1 MSVQKYKNFL
11 SLLATKA
18 QLLVYDDGVLLREHK
33 ALFDLFSFYRYSN
46 INETTVA
53 NISGMLLSMEC
64 DLVLIYTKQLKEA
77 SEILQNVRRFDPNIS
92 VVLILEE
99 YSDGVC
105 AEMINAADA
114 VLIEGFAPKDLYK
127 KVSNAL
133 EMKLMAYK
141 LTHTLSTHKEHAE
154 EEDVNIYI
162 QNYMHDVE
170 LFLERLDELIE
181 RLGSGE
187 LGHEFF
193 CEIADEMDFIG
204 NIFDKHRYTKHIK
217 MIFDELSAFLRIYDF
232 EQVDVST
239 LVGFDYL
246 SEILKD
252 IRCYVVSFF
261 IDHIFSDVYV
271 FQASLR
277 DTILFMIR
285 RLTNREAEYKA
296 KRDDDVEFF

>member
-252 IRCYVVSFF
+252 MRCYVVSFF

>member
-18 QLLVYDDGVLLREHK
+18 ELLVYDDGALLREHK
-33 ALFDLFSFYRYSN
+33 ELFDLFAFYRYSN
-46 INETTVA
+46 VNEKAVA
-53 NISGMLLSMEC
+53 NVSGMLLGMEC
-64 DLVLIYTKQLKEA
+64 DLVLIYTQELKE
-77 SEILQNVRRFDPNIS
+77 SFRILEEVRRFDANIA
-92 VVLILEE
+92 VVLILKEH
-99 YSDGVC
+99 DDPLCG
-105 AEMINAADA
+105 EMINAADA
-114 VLIEGFAPKDLYK
+114 VLVEGFTPKDLYK

-141 LTHTLSTHKEHAE
+141 LTHTLSMHKEHTE

-162 QNYMHDVE
+162 EHYKRDVE
-170 LFLERLDELIE
+170 LFLERLDDLIE

-246 SEILKD
+246 IEILKD

-285 RLTNREAEYKA
+285 RLTNREAA
-296 KRDDDVEFF
+296 FVAQRDDDVEFF

>member
-271 FQASLR
+271 FSSLFTRYYTLYDTQA
-277 DTILFMIR
+277 
-285 RLTNREAEYKA
+285 YQ
-296 KRDDDVEFF
+296 